1 MFSKEELEKML
12 KDREENPVKQI
23 MEMINNAMAEDGYKP
38 AIILKKANKINDILS
53 KFKWNSP
60 ECENE
65 DILNDIIAFLDDVNE
80 KMNIYYES
88 VKEYIEK
95 ND

>member
-1 MFSKEELEKML
+1 MFSKEELEKIS
-12 KDREENPVKQI
+12 KQRKENPLTQLL
-23 MEMINNAMAEDGYKP
+23 EATINNMVEEGYKP

-53 KFKWNSP
+53 KFKWKSTD
-60 ECENE
+60 CEKE
-65 DILNDIIAFLDDVNE
+65 EILDDIIAFLDDIYE

-88 VKEYIEK
+88 VKEYLE

>member
-1 MFSKEELEKML
+1 MFSKEELKKML
-12 KDREENPVKQI
+12 NERENNPVKKI
-23 MEMINNAMAEDGYKP
+23 TELINNVMAEDGCKP
-38 AIILKKANKINDILS
+38 AIILIKSIKINDILS

-65 DILNDIIAFLDDVNE
+65 DILNDIIAFLDDIYE

-88 VKEYIEK
+88 VKEYLE